1 MKNIITLL
9 LLTAIT
15 TSSIYSQKNAV
26 KLHLE
31 SLFYGAANVAYER
44 NIGDKITAGIN
55 VGVFIPREI
64 PFYSPVEDT
73 ASNYANTDEIKNTF
87 SGLMITPEFRFY
99 PKGNGKGFYVGGYL
113 KYSNYK
119 LGTSQ
124 TNTYAL
130 SNSEYNDL
138 DPQADYYGDVNH
150 STREID
156 IKSDID
162 YKLKQFGGGLQLGVQ
177 WIIADRFV
185 IDWGFI
191 GFGYNV
197 FKASGELTILQKD
210 IPIEYS
216 RYAGEVENN
225 INQELAELPG
235 SPKASVV
242 GKDKSIK
249 ATIPFASPG
258 IRSFLSIGMKF

>member
-1 MKNIITLL
+1 MKKLITLL
-9 LLTAIT
+9 LLTAIA
-15 TSSIYSQKNAV
+15 TSSIFSQKNAV

-31 SLFYGAANVAYER
+31 SLFYGAANIAYER

-55 VGVFIPREI
+55 IGIFIPREI
-64 PFYSPVEDT
+64 PTFIPAEDT
-73 ASNYANTDEIKNTF
+73 VANYVDTDKIKNNF

-99 PKGNGKGFYVGGYL
+99 PKGNGKGFYLGGYL

-119 LGTSQ
+119 LGTTQ

-130 SNSEYNDL
+130 SNDEYNAL
-138 DPQADYYGDVNH
+138 DTQADYYNDVNH
-150 STREID
+150 SAKEID
-156 IKSDID
+156 ITSNID

-177 WIIADRFV
+177 WLIADRFV

-197 FKASGELTILQKD
+197 FKASGELTILGD

-216 RYAGEVENN
+216 KYANDVENE
-225 INQELAELPG
+225 INNGLTELPG
-235 SPKASVV
+235 NPKATVV
-242 GKDKSIK
+242 GKDKSLK
-249 ATIPFASPG
+249 ASIPFASPG
-258 IRSFLSIGMKF
+258 LRSFLSIGMKF